1 MSIKRQDRRGRH
13 CLWLMRNKL
22 AVCMLCLAGG
32 AVGAQGRGSLRY
44 TVELENLQ
52 GTAERLEL
60 RIPGWRVLAVER
72 RLGLEPEYLA
82 FGLACPVAAFGPLAP
97 RGLLR
102 ALADPLGYS
111 PGSEVFA
118 ERAGYRLEG
127 SLEGTSRRGLWLE
140 PLPGRL
146 GLFALHSPPAP
157 SGSGPAGP
165 VQAGGVARIRLP
177 APGAAPAG
185 DAGSVRAAAPARA
198 EVEALALLSLP
209 APASAPPAGDPQD
222 WLREPAPFPGGKLA
236 HLGGSVRL
244 EAGAGDDL
252 LACCLLGAASGGER
266 VTPGLFSLLEL
277 EAARRSWRA
286 IGLAGACT
294 EGYRAPDGELYRG
307 AWAAGLRLEA
317 QPGPGWWLAGS
328 WRRRVDRPPAA
339 PGRSLPGSQEGEL
352 LARMEALLPTG
363 GRLEAK
369 ARAQARASYAADG
382 GVQRWAR
389 GVLEVGLRRKE
400 TGLALELQG
409 AWDEAGGELRGLL
422 RGQKGGCRVEVGAAG
437 DVPPRPSGAEFP
449 LRPFGRLELA
459 GRKYHFWVSVQESGE
474 EVSLGWS
481 AAQALPVSPTSRTSR
496 SRR

>member
-13 CLWLMRNKL
+13 CLWLMRSKL
-22 AVCMLCLAGG
+22 AVCLLCLAGG
-32 AVGAQGRGSLRY
+32 AVGAQGRGSLHY

-52 GTAERLEL
+52 ETAERLEL
-60 RIPGWRVLAVER
+60 RTAGWRVLAVER

-102 ALADPLGYS
+102 ALVDPLGYS

-140 PLPGRL
+140 PLPDRL
-146 GLFALHSPPAP
+146 GLFALHSPPGP
-157 SGSGPAGP
+157 SGSGSAGP
-165 VQAGGVARIRLP
+165 VQAGGVALIRLP
-177 APGAAPAG
+177 ALGSVLTG
-185 DAGSVRAAAPARA
+185 DAGSVRDAAPARA

-209 APASAPPAGDPQD
+209 FPAGGPPD
-222 WLREPAPFPGGKLA
+222 WLRESAPFPGGKLA

-244 EAGAGDDL
+244 EAGAGDAL
-252 LACCLLGAASGGER
+252 LACCLLGAASGGQR

-294 EGYRAPDGELYRG
+294 EGYRAPDGGLYRG

-328 WRRRVDRPPAA
+328 WQRRIDQPPAA
-339 PGRSLPGSQEGEL
+339 PGSSLPGSQEGEL
-352 LARMEALLPTG
+352 LARMEALLAAG

-369 ARAQARASYAADG
+369 AGAQARASYAANG
-382 GVQRWAR
+382 GVQRSAH

-437 DVPPRPSGAEFP
+437 DVPPRPSGSDRP

-459 GRKYHFWVSVQESGE
+459 GRNYHFWVSVQESGE